1 MTNFYVLAGLGGV
14 LYLNK
19 KTKILKLAIFM
30 LGQPYFPTKLFMINM
45 RNSGGW
51 FLNFGPQST

>member
-1 MTNFYVLAGLGGV
+1 MTKSYALARWGRCLTP
-14 LYLNK
+14 K
-19 KTKILKLAIFM
+19 AKILKLAIFM

>member
-14 LYLNK
+14 WYLNK

-51 FLNFGPQST
+51 F